1 MDLIERYLA
10 AVRRNLPADK
20 ATDVTAELRE
30 DLLSRIEEREESLGR
45 TLQKE
50 ELSAL
55 MPSILD
61 KAFKGEL

>member
-30 DLLSRIEEREESLGR
+30 DLLSRLEEREGR
-45 TLQKE
+45 LAA
-50 ELSAL
+50 LSRRKNC
-55 MPSILD
+55 PR
-61 KAFKGEL
+61 

>member
-30 DLLSRIEEREESLGR
+30 DLLSRI
-45 TLQKE
+45 
-50 ELSAL
+50 
-55 MPSILD
+55 
-61 KAFKGEL
+61 